1 MVSVRGQAHTLEAVV
16 AGLLL
21 LSSVVFALQVTAV
34 TPLSASTSSQHVEN
48 QQQALAEGMLQR
60 TAHSGALRRAVLFWG
75 DADGDTEREFHCA
88 REGVEYASNPNVT
101 ACGIAGTANAVHVPP
116 NDFGAAVNETFGT
129 AVAVNVRI
137 RYRTSAGGTDTR
149 RMVYRGQ
156 PSDNAV
162 RVGVTVTLTDD
173 NVLYDPQGEPTDRNV
188 GSGGAAFYADDVGD
202 GPLFNV
208 LRVEVTVWRI

>member
-1 MVSVRGQAHTLEAVV
+1 MRGQAHTLEAVV

-48 QQQALAEGMLQR
+48 QQHALAEGLLQR
-60 TAHSGALRRAVLFWG
+60 TADSGALRRAVLYWG
-75 DADGDTEREFHCA
+75 DADGDTLRGFHCA
-88 REGVEYASNPNVT
+88 RQGVAYADNPNVS
-101 ACGIAGTANAVHVPP
+101 ACGIGGAPNAIHVPP

-129 AVAVNVRI
+129 GVAVNVRV
-137 RYRTSAGGTDTR
+137 RYRTKGGDSAVQ

-162 RVGVTVTLTDD
+162 RAGTTVTLRDD
-173 NVLYDPQGEPTDRNV
+173 DVVVDPNGEPTSRKV
-188 GSGGAAFYADDVGD
+188 GSGAAAYFADDVGE